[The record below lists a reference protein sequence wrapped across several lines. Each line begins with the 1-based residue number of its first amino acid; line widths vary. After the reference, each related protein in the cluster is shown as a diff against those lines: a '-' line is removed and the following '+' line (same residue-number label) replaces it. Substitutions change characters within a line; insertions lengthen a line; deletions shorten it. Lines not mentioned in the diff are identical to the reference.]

1 MNLKIRIQGKSYDV
15 DWSNQSAVM
24 AIMNQLSSAKKIP
37 MTKNGMTH
45 AGSLGFNV
53 PRNDRAMIVQ
63 PGDIVYSGG
72 NLVIC
77 TGSDD
82 MSCTKLGH
90 IRGCSETQIRNMF
103 NPASVN
109 LELYEG

>member
-15 DWSNQSAVM
+15 DWTNQSAVM
-24 AIMNQLSSAKKIP
+24 AIMNQLSSTKKIP
-37 MTKNGMTH
+37 MTKNGITQ
-45 AGSLGFNV
+45 AGSLGISI
-53 PRNDRAMIVQ
+53 PRNDRSTIVN

-72 NLVIC
+72 NLVIY

-82 MSCTKLGH
+82 VSCTKLGH
-90 IRGCSETQIRNMF
+90 IRGCSESQIKNMLT
-103 NPASVN
+103 PSSLN